1 MTSDRRKL
9 NTAGYLSAPISKG
22 SICNIRK
29 RLIGRSVIKSGPLKT
44 VNGILVWYL
53 LAKDEGHGFSKK
65 SNADFQFYA
74 IVLFIKEYL
83 LN

>member
-1 MTSDRRKL
+1 VPPTESDQMVAAVRK
-9 NTAGYLSAPISKG
+9 
-22 SICNIRK
+22 
-29 RLIGRSVIKSGPLKT
+29 
-44 VNGILVWYL
+44 NGIPVWYL

-74 IVLFIKEYL
+74 TVLFINEYL